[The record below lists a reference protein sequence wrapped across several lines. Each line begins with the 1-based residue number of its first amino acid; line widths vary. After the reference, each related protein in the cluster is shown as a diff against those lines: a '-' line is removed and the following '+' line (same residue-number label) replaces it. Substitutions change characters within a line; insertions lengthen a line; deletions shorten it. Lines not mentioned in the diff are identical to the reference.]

1 MSWLKSAPEDGCAF
15 LSCLC
20 PPGHQGQSGGAQ
32 LSLELAWFFMEPWL
46 EEDRSLGPLLPP
58 LAPWLRGKLYS
69 PCPIPKSGGPWARE
83 CWEGSRGHTL
93 SSILHLSSQLR
104 EAAVL
109 RTAAEAKAV
118 EAKAVEGANPG
129 LPLQSQLP
137 SITEWSID
145 LHYGFPSSFLGRGV
159 KSLRGLWP
167 LSGQPHRVR

>member
-1 MSWLKSAPEDGCAF
+1 M
-15 LSCLC
+15 
-20 PPGHQGQSGGAQ
+20 
-32 LSLELAWFFMEPWL
+32 
-46 EEDRSLGPLLPP
+46 
-58 LAPWLRGKLYS
+58 
-69 PCPIPKSGGPWARE
+69 
-83 CWEGSRGHTL
+83 
-93 SSILHLSSQLR
+93 
-104 EAAVL
+104 
-109 RTAAEAKAV
+109 